1 MKEKIQK
8 YSREIAIILIIIL
21 LGLGIG
27 ALGLKEYFNDKNKIE
42 EKEIKSEKSN
52 KEEKTDKK
60 KESECTPLLY
70 KVTKDGSDTT
80 MYLFGSIHVAD
91 DRAYPLPEKVM
102 NAYNNS
108 DYLAVEFDMVAYAS
122 DYKKQVESLQ
132 TLVLTDGTMVTDH
145 LSDETYQLMVK
156 YLKDNNLYN
165 SMYDYYKPAI
175 HYSLISS
182 IQTELSK
189 LDSDLGIDMYFLE
202 KAHKE
207 NKEILEVES
216 ATSQYEVLG
225 SLPDELYDFLI
236 NSSIIYEE
244 SMIEETN
251 DLYEAWLKG
260 DAEYIIELSSSE
272 DTELLEDY
280 DDYKDLVALLEDYDK
295 ALIDDRNVSMTEKAT
310 EYFEEGKNV
319 FFVVGL
325 AHIVGEGAI
334 ADNLQNLGYTVE
346 LVEYK

>member
-1 MKEKIQK
+1 MKEKIK
-8 YSREIAIILIIIL
+8 KNSREIAIILIVLLMGIGIGT
-21 LGLGIG
+21 LGLRD
-27 ALGLKEYFNDKNKIE
+27 YFSDKNKIE
-42 EKEIKSEKSN
+42 EKEIKSEKTD
-52 KEEKTDKK
+52 KEENLDKK

-70 KVTKDGSDTT
+70 KVTKEGTDTT
-80 MYLFGSIHVAD
+80 MYLFGSIHLAD

-102 NAYNNS
+102 NAYNTS
-108 DYLAVEFDMVAYAS
+108 DYLAVEFDMIAYTN

-182 IQTELSK
+182 VQTELSE

-216 ATSQYEVLG
+216 ATSQYEMLG

-236 NSSIIYEE
+236 SSSIIYEE
-244 SMIEETN
+244 SMIKETN

-260 DAEYIIELSSSE
+260 DAQYIVELSSSE

-280 DDYKDLVALLEDYDK
+280 EDYEKLVSLLEDYDK
-295 ALIDDRNVSMTEKAT
+295 TLIDNRNVSMTEKAT

-334 ADNLQNLGYTVE
+334 AENLQKLGYSVE

>member
-8 YSREIAIILIIIL
+8 HSREITIILIVIL
-21 LGLGIG
+21 IGIG
-27 ALGLKEYFNDKNKIE
+27 IGTLGLKDYFSDKNKIE
-42 EKEIKSEKSN
+42 EKEIKSEKTD
-52 KEEKTDKK
+52 KEENSDKK
-60 KESECTPLLY
+60 KESESTPLLY
-70 KVTKDGSDTT
+70 KVTKEGTDTT
-80 MYLFGSIHVAD
+80 MYLFGSIHLAD

-102 NAYNNS
+102 NAYNTS
-108 DYLAVEFDMVAYAS
+108 DYLAVEFDMITYAN

-145 LSDETYQLMVK
+145 LSDETYQLMVE
-156 YLKDNNLYN
+156 YLKENNLYN

-182 IQTELSK
+182 VQTELSE

-216 ATSQYEVLG
+216 ATSQYEMLG

-236 NSSIIYEE
+236 SSSIIYEE
-244 SMIEETN
+244 SMIKETN

-260 DAEYIIELSSSE
+260 DAQYIVELSSSE
-272 DTELLEDY
+272 DAELLDDYEDY
-280 DDYKDLVALLEDYDK
+280 EKLVSLLEDYDK

-334 ADNLQNLGYTVE
+334 AENLQKLGYSVE

>member
-8 YSREIAIILIIIL
+8 HSREITIILIVIL
-21 LGLGIG
+21 MGIG
-27 ALGLKEYFNDKNKIE
+27 IGTLGLKDYFSDKNKIE
-42 EKEIKSEKSN
+42 EKEIKSEKTD
-52 KEEKTDKK
+52 KEENSDKK

-70 KVTKDGSDTT
+70 KVTKEGTETT
-80 MYLFGSIHVAD
+80 MYLFGSIHLAD

-102 NAYNNS
+102 NAYNTS
-108 DYLAVEFDMVAYAS
+108 DYLAVEFDMITYAN

-145 LSDETYQLMVK
+145 LSDETYQLMVE
-156 YLKDNNLYN
+156 YLKENNLYN

-182 IQTELSK
+182 VQTELSD

-216 ATSQYEVLG
+216 ATSQYEMLG

-236 NSSIIYEE
+236 SSSIIYEE
-244 SMIEETN
+244 SMIKETN

-260 DAEYIIELSSSE
+260 DAQYIVELSSSE
-272 DTELLEDY
+272 DTELLDDYEDY
-280 DDYKDLVALLEDYDK
+280 EKLVSLLEEYDK

-334 ADNLQNLGYTVE
+334 AENLQKLGYSVE